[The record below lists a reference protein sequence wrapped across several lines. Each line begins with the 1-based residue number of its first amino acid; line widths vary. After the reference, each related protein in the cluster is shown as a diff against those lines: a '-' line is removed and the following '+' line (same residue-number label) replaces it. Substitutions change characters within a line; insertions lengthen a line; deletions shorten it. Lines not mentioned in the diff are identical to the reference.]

1 MKCRGVFFL
10 NANAARMRRVEIR
23 EFFAFRRPCR
33 SRPRR
38 EDDTSSAKW
47 RLVHHALFPK
57 CTREEAPAAAHTAR
71 RISRHALTRVEPFEG
86 SSSRPRGRQLAVHP
100 PQRASTSRRI
110 GVETGRQKA
119 LFSGGAFPRPTSRR
133 ADSPFRVCQ
142 FARAATA
149 RSPDVKSASSRRE
162 VTLERRKA
170 PEKRT
175 SARSSNRITCSPRA
189 NKPRWRD
196 APRVPR
202 RRVGSADTRLRDARP
217 CRAGNSSSGSPCL
230 ASGARHASAESIPR
244 RRPAAPPGDHRRPH
258 KPRISPPLTSLFFL
272 SSLLLLPQR
281 HPPLPR
287 VSRHRRDLRVRR
299 GSRRS
304 GARARSRRG
313 D

>member
-23 EFFAFRRPCR
+23 EFFAVRRPCR

-119 LFSGGAFPRPTSRR
+119 LFFGRCLSA
-133 ADSPFRVCQ
+133 ADV
-142 FARAATA
+142 
-149 RSPDVKSASSRRE
+149 SSRGLAFSCVPVRSRCHSAFTGRQVCIFATRSDPRE
-162 VTLERRKA
+162 AE
-170 PEKRT
+170 
-175 SARSSNRITCSPRA
+175 
-189 NKPRWRD
+189 
-196 APRVPR
+196 
-202 RRVGSADTRLRDARP
+202 
-217 CRAGNSSSGSPCL
+217 
-230 ASGARHASAESIPR
+230 GARETDER
-244 RRPAAPPGDHRRPH
+244 
-258 KPRISPPLTSLFFL
+258 SLE
-272 SSLLLLPQR
+272 
-281 HPPLPR
+281 
-287 VSRHRRDLRVRR
+287 
-299 GSRRS
+299 
-304 GARARSRRG
+304 
-313 D
+313 